1 MNVLRQALEWVD
13 AGRTCV
19 LVTVVQAEG
28 SAPRKHGA
36 RLVLAS
42 DGQQVGTV
50 GGGEV
55 EERALAEAR
64 GLLQSGDATRVVEQV
79 ATCGGTV
86 GLFCEKLQP
95 ERRLVVVGAGHVG
108 RAVAVAAAQAGF
120 RVTVVAPS
128 APDRLAGLS
137 GIATVAG
144 EDPGWLDQ
152 ADAPAATH
160 VICATGTHEGDTAW
174 ALAALQGGF
183 VSVGVV
189 GSGKKAHTI
198 RREAAAAGVPP
209 RRIHDLRCPVGLDIA
224 AVTPEEI
231 AAAVAAELILL
242 ERKGSIPKT
251 WRKQAQA

>member
-36 RLVLAS
+36 RLVVAS
-42 DGQQVGTV
+42 DGQVLGTV

-64 GLLQSGDATRVVEQV
+64 GLLQSAETTRIVEQV

-108 RAVAVAAAQAGF
+108 GAVAVAAAQAGF

-128 APDRLAGLS
+128 APERLAGLT
-137 GIATVAG
+137 GIAAVAG
-144 EDPGWLDQ
+144 EDPAWLDQ
-152 ADAPAATH
+152 VDAPAATH
-160 VICATGTHEGDTAW
+160 VVCATGTHEGDTAW

-231 AAAVAAELILL
+231 AAAVTAELILL
-242 ERKGSIPKT
+242 ERKGSIPKA
-251 WRKQAQA
+251 WRKQAQG

>member
-13 AGRTCV
+13 GGRTCV

-36 RLVLAS
+36 RMVLAS

-55 EERALAEAR
+55 EERAVAEAR
-64 GLLQSGDATRVVEQV
+64 GLLQAAETTRVVEQV

-86 GLFCEKLQP
+86 SLFCEKLAP

-108 RAVAVAAAQAGF
+108 KAVAVAAAQAGF

-128 APDRLAGLS
+128 APDRLAGFP
-137 GIATVAG
+137 GVGAVAG
-144 EDPGWLDQ
+144 DDPAWLDLL
-152 ADAPAATH
+152 DAPPATH
-160 VICATGTHEGDTAW
+160 VVCATGTHEGDTAW
-174 ALAALQGGF
+174 AVAALQGGF
-183 VSVGVV
+183 ASVGVV
-189 GSGKKAHTI
+189 GSGKKAQAI
-198 RREAAAAGVPP
+198 RREAAAAGVAP
-209 RRIHDLRCPVGLDIA
+209 RRIHDLRCPVGLDLG

-231 AAAVAAELILL
+231 ATAVTAELILL
-242 ERKGSIPKT
+242 ERQGSIPKA
-251 WRKQAQA
+251 WRKQAQD